1 MLQKEGRE
9 ILDLK
14 IFLCFWSESH
24 VPVRYDFSGRYVI
37 FRPVYPE
44 QPGITGIWTGTKH
57 KCFGT
62 VLSSG
67 NENTGRTV
75 RYRLHWFWPLLM
87 FSLTIYFA
95 LIFLRIFVKY
105 DTTITSV
112 ISSLFFLQF
121 ISKTQNSFD
130 IQNMSV
136 IMIRIL
142 N

>member
-37 FRPVYPE
+37 FLPVYPE

-67 NENTGRTV
+67 KENTGRYGTVSTPLILAPPHVFFNYLFCSYFSQNFCQV
-75 RYRLHWFWPLLM
+75 RYNH
-87 FSLTIYFA
+87 Y
-95 LIFLRIFVKY
+95 LRDFF
-105 DTTITSV
+105 TFFCN
-112 ISSLFFLQF
+112 LFPKLKIVL
-121 ISKTQNSFD
+121 ISK
-130 IQNMSV
+130 IC
-136 IMIRIL
+136 L
-142 N
+142 